1 MTELTLAKTN
11 ALTLSKRIS
20 PALMRR
26 LQNAEQTWADASA
39 DLAANPGAVA
49 ELREAWPV
57 IEAAMEPCGGHA
69 VVQALAPLMALYGVP
84 RKSEAEAKAF
94 WGFYIQTLEE
104 VPLQALNEA
113 IADYVADARSEWFP
127 KPGPLKDICD
137 RRTIPLRMAFSRARK
152 ALELAQ

>member
-1 MTELTLAKTN
+1 MTALTPSKPS

-20 PALMRR
+20 PGLMRR

-39 DLAANPGAVA
+39 DLAADPSAVA

-104 VPLQALNEA
+104 VPLQ
-113 IADYVADARSEWFP
+113 DRKSTREWFP

-152 ALELAQ
+152 ALEIAQ

>member
-1 MTELTLAKTN
+1 
-11 ALTLSKRIS
+11 
-20 PALMRR
+20 
-26 LQNAEQTWADASA
+26 
-39 DLAANPGAVA
+39 
-49 ELREAWPV
+49 
-57 IEAAMEPCGGHA
+57 
-69 VVQALAPLMALYGVP
+69 MALYGVP

-127 KPGPLKDICD
+127 KPGPLKDICA

-152 ALELAQ
+152 ALEIAQ